1 MKPNQRQI
9 EREDL
14 QRLKSKSEYKRNP
27 RFVPPLTADLIQTK
41 SRGSTKT
48 QLVETPKDR

>member
-1 MKPNQRQI
+1 MKPKQRQI

-27 RFVPPLTADLIQTK
+27 RFVPPLIADLIQTK
-41 SRGSTKT
+41 SRDTTKT
-48 QLVETPKDR
+48 KVVETPKER